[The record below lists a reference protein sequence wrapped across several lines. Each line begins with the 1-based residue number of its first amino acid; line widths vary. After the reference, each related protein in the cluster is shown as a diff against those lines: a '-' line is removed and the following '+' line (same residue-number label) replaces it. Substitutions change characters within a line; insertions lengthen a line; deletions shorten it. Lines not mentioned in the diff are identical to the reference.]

1 MIVNLSMRDTI
12 EDLILGR
19 LYERIEIFERSV
31 GDLEAIL
38 GEEIHKLERELFSQ
52 KLTKEEEV
60 RKIEQVARVLEV
72 RKQELDQF
80 ESAAET
86 LLGHDEFFVEEI
98 NQVRSRGR
106 YIAGSELYIYLRDFL
121 QAHYRS
127 CTIKE
132 QSTRSMYMLRVTQE
146 LTNFVRRAVPFNDLG
161 LRLFLQRSSSGEVT
175 FTIDSD
181 IAQTNQRM
189 EFLTFHHPLI
199 RAITAYYDEHPT
211 ELHPVSY
218 VQVASAMIP
227 RGTYAWFLYVTEIT
241 GARPMKDLE
250 VVAVSI
256 DSNNSLSSDQC
267 EDLLSSMIAEASSVP
282 PAQRTTQVP
291 DALCSR
297 ADEVL
302 TLRLEERF
310 RERQRSNDALVN
322 NRLAS
327 IKESFER
334 NQQKRSESIQ
344 KAQDLRRKESYIRG
358 LETGLKNLE
367 RAYGEKVRDIESTR
381 ASGRSFLLRGAG
393 VVEVRAS

>member
-1 MIVNLSMRDTI
+1 
-12 EDLILGR
+12 
-19 LYERIEIFERSV
+19 
-31 GDLEAIL
+31 
-38 GEEIHKLERELFSQ
+38 
-52 KLTKEEEV
+52 
-60 RKIEQVARVLEV
+60 
-72 RKQELDQF
+72 
-80 ESAAET
+80 
-86 LLGHDEFFVEEI
+86 
-98 NQVRSRGR
+98 
-106 YIAGSELYIYLRDFL
+106 
-121 QAHYRS
+121 
-127 CTIKE
+127 
-132 QSTRSMYMLRVTQE
+132 
-146 LTNFVRRAVPFNDLG
+146 
-161 LRLFLQRSSSGEVT
+161 
-175 FTIDSD
+175 
-181 IAQTNQRM
+181 M

-302 TLRLEERF
+302 LLRLEERF

-344 KAQDLRRKESYIRG
+344 KAPRSSA
-358 LETGLKNLE
+358 E
-367 RAYGEKVRDIESTR
+367 R
-381 ASGRSFLLRGAG
+381 
-393 VVEVRAS
+393 VVHPWA

>member
-1 MIVNLSMRDTI
+1 MRDTI

-161 LRLFLQRSSSGEVT
+161 LDSSSNVAVVVR
-175 FTIDSD
+175 SRSRL
-181 IAQTNQRM
+181 IATLRRQTN
-189 EFLTFHHPLI
+189 
-199 RAITAYYDEHPT
+199 
-211 ELHPVSY
+211 
-218 VQVASAMIP
+218 
-227 RGTYAWFLYVTEIT
+227 AWNF
-241 GARPMKDLE
+241 
-250 VVAVSI
+250 
-256 DSNNSLSSDQC
+256 
-267 EDLLSSMIAEASSVP
+267 
-282 PAQRTTQVP
+282 
-291 DALCSR
+291 
-297 ADEVL
+297 
-302 TLRLEERF
+302 
-310 RERQRSNDALVN
+310 
-322 NRLAS
+322 
-327 IKESFER
+327 
-334 NQQKRSESIQ
+334 
-344 KAQDLRRKESYIRG
+344 
-358 LETGLKNLE
+358 
-367 RAYGEKVRDIESTR
+367 
-381 ASGRSFLLRGAG
+381 
-393 VVEVRAS
+393 